1 MKPHPLEVFA
11 KKLSSYDPIDLL
23 ATIGALNLMPENADR
38 AIRLEAFAHA
48 AASLPE
54 RRGKPPIGRKQLYRF
69 CNTKPLGNGFIPQSE
84 DPCANLFTQAF
95 PFHGGSFLVFPGNA
109 GEATFILRHLM
120 YAIFGLSDPFPDAA
134 YGYQAQALLS
144 GMLAVSTEIA
154 HRAGLDRGIAPISM
168 QNGKVV
174 LPDQQRLDTLK
185 QAVVFSQEEFAALL
199 DQAGVEVTA
208 LDGLIQPVGQ
218 VTLRDYQVK
227 HGNLL
232 THPLIRTKTQIII
245 ALPGTVV
252 AATNHTLI
260 QMAVERGVGDELAKR
275 YAQAAWNTLL
285 EALSYLDIKPG
296 SLPLPSLPAL
306 PCSQDMLLR
315 FDTDKLLY
323 VSLLTDPFT
332 DFESHEVFGTWP
344 VETLS
349 TALKERLQ
357 VIEKFVFSQ
366 SGAANEL
373 LVLSVVQGSGRWHE
387 VRVSQSAKA
396 PSFFLGM
403 SVAALQTIAFLE
415 RGDPLVLWKFVRAS
429 WQLQDRMPVIA
440 PTLLDEFA
448 VYRSW
453 DHRYPVSALAE
464 PVIVQFA
471 LHGEGDLNREMLV
484 QEDWH
489 AIPFSP
495 QSAVEVM
502 RLYEKHGVPLYRLR
516 GLWGAPKYVA
526 VEGLPLPIWI
536 IGTRDEE
543 SESDAASDFASEF
556 LPMIAYWL
564 WQFTPSLT
572 PLIRPLAKAYTVL
585 QIVLILPK
593 EEDWQQQADNVPFS
607 VGSPLEVLPDRTT
620 GVLQITLAPVLKPLF
635 ERGDNEG
642 ERVLMRAVLQGIRAF
657 LPESERSG
665 MDDDAITTILERHA
679 PLGLKKM
686 MLVFELNDAPD
697 QDPRDLPPYR
707 KVQQGDVK
715 ELVNE
720 MTVALAQ
727 EGFPP
732 LRVKEEWTGLYQ
744 RIVGWHFHE
753 LKKLVASLHPEGL
766 LEWLVRY
773 HETITYETTRYHLS
787 IPTRLECFSSV
798 PAMIEELRQEIPD
811 ASAARLASRFVI
823 EYVVAQPPSGLR
835 PMSLSVYDRLQAL
848 AAHIVNFG
856 FESDLIHLNLVDPA
870 KTEGGFLTAREQYMQ
885 AREAR
890 LAAFASDHIAHARQ
904 AFEEFWVQNKNSS
917 YPVVILNQLEQ
928 ATQAEFGH
936 PFMDLVRFMANAL
949 LVGDDFRPSLAM
961 LPLDDLLARLEIRL
975 SWPRDKVR
983 HALDLL
989 SLKPRPDFFD
999 APGKESVFPWQ
1010 FNRSL
1015 SYPRR
1020 PFLWRERDD
1029 KVEVLWGPRHVYTA
1043 VRYLE
1048 DLLLSGRFKAQSR
1061 ELQTLM
1067 GEICHVQGE
1076 LFNDQVAE
1084 LLARNSSLIVRR
1096 RVEKIGPLKIGGSK
1110 QTLGDIDILVADLQ
1124 NRQMLVI
1131 ECKDLALARTP
1142 REMANELETFFE
1154 GKHGKKSTIEKHQ
1167 RRVEWVRQHLHEV
1180 VTWLGSDSTGEWTL
1194 ESLIV
1199 VDQALFAP
1207 YLRRSPIR
1215 VVTIEQLKEL
1225 EW

>member
-1 MKPHPLEVFA
+1 MKPHPLEAFA
-11 KKLSSYDPIDLL
+11 NKLSSYDSIDLL
-23 ATIGALNLMPENADR
+23 ATNGALQLMPENADR

-69 CNTKPLGNGFIPQSE
+69 CNTKPLGNGFIPKSE
-84 DPCANLFTQAF
+84 DPCPNLFTQAF
-95 PFHGGSFLVFPGNA
+95 PFHGGSFLVFPGIA

-120 YAIFGLSDPFPDAA
+120 YAIFGQSDPFPDVV
-134 YGYQAQALLS
+134 YGNRAQALLS

-154 HRAGLDRGIAPISM
+154 RRAGLDRGIAPVSM
-168 QNGKVV
+168 GNGKVV
-174 LPDQQRLDTLK
+174 LPDQQRLETLK
-185 QAVVFSQEEFAALL
+185 HAVVFSEEEFAALL
-199 DQAGVEVTA
+199 DQVGVEATA

-218 VTLRDYQVK
+218 VSLTNYQVK
-227 HGNLL
+227 HGSLL
-232 THPLIRTKTQIII
+232 THPLIRTKTQIIV
-245 ALPGTVV
+245 ALPGSVV

-260 QMAVERGVGDELAKR
+260 QMAVELSVWDELAKR

-285 EALSYLDIKPG
+285 EALSYLDIKPER
-296 SLPLPSLPAL
+296 LPLPSLPAL
-306 PCSQDMLLR
+306 PCSQDVLLR

-323 VSLLTDPFT
+323 VTLLTDPFT
-332 DFESHEVFGTWP
+332 DFESYEVFGTWP

-349 TALKERLQ
+349 TALIERLQ
-357 VIEKFVFSQ
+357 AIEEFVFSQ
-366 SGAANEL
+366 SGAPNEL
-373 LVLSVVQGSGRWHE
+373 LFLSVIQGVGRWHE
-387 VRVSQSAKA
+387 VRVSQSAQA
-396 PSFFLGM
+396 PSFFLAM

-453 DHRYPVSALAE
+453 DYHYPVPALAE

-471 LHGEGDLNREMLV
+471 FHGEGDLNREMLV

-495 QSAVEVM
+495 AFAVEVM

-516 GLWGAPKYVA
+516 GLWGAPKAVV

-536 IGTRDEE
+536 IGARDEE
-543 SESDAASDFASEF
+543 SESDAASDVASEF
-556 LPMIAYWL
+556 LPTIAYWL
-564 WQFTPSLT
+564 WQCTPSLA
-572 PLIRPLAKAYTVL
+572 PLIQPLAEEYTVL
-585 QIVLILPK
+585 QIVLIPPR
-593 EEDWQQQADNVPFS
+593 EEDWLQATVPPP
-607 VGSPLEVLPDRTT
+607 VGPPLELLPDRAT
-620 GVLQITLAPVLKPLF
+620 GVLQITLTSALKPLF
-635 ERGDNEG
+635 ARGDNEG
-642 ERVLMRAVLQGIRAF
+642 ERVLMRAVLQGIRAL
-657 LPESERSG
+657 LPESERNG
-665 MDDDAITTILERHA
+665 LDDDAITTILERHA

-686 MLVFELNDAPD
+686 LLVMELNDAPD

-720 MTVALAQ
+720 MMVALAQ
-727 EGFPP
+727 EGFPT
-732 LRVKEEWTGLYQ
+732 LRTKEDWTGLYQ
-744 RIVGWHFHE
+744 RIVEWYFHE
-753 LKKLVASLHPEGL
+753 LKNLVASLHPEGL

-773 HETITYETTRYHLS
+773 HETITYETARYHLS
-787 IPTRLECFSSV
+787 IPARLECFSSV
-798 PAMIEELRQEIPD
+798 PEMIEELRQEIPD
-811 ASAARLASRFVI
+811 ASVARLASRFVI
-823 EYVVAQPPSGLR
+823 EYVVAQPPNGFR

-870 KTEGGFLTAREQYMQ
+870 KTEGGFLTAREQYMH
-885 AREAR
+885 AREAH
-890 LAAFASDHIAHARQ
+890 LAAFASGHIAHARQ
-904 AFEEFWVQNKNSS
+904 ALEEFWLQNKNSS
-917 YPVVILNQLEQ
+917 YPAAILNQVEQ

-936 PFMDLVRFMANAL
+936 SFMDLIKLMANAL

-961 LPLDDLLARLEIRL
+961 LPLDDLLARLEVRL
-975 SWPRDKVR
+975 SWPRDKVQ

-989 SLKPRPDFFD
+989 SLKPRSDFFD
-999 APGKESVFPWQ
+999 TPGKESILPWQ
-1010 FNRSL
+1010 FNRAL

-1020 PFLWRERDD
+1020 PFLQRKRDG
-1029 KVEVLWGPRHVYTA
+1029 KVEVLWGPRHVYMA

-1061 ELQTLM
+1061 ELQALM

-1076 LFNDQVAE
+1076 LFNDQVAA
-1084 LLARNSSLIVRR
+1084 LVARNPNLIVRP
-1096 RVEKIGPLKIGGSK
+1096 RVEKVGSLKIGGSK
-1110 QTLGDIDILVADLQ
+1110 QPLGDIDVLVADLQ
-1124 NRQMLVI
+1124 KRRVIMI

-1142 REMANELETFFE
+1142 REMANELEAFFE
-1154 GKHGKKSTIEKHQ
+1154 GKHGKKSTLEKHQ

-1180 VTWLGSDSTGEWTL
+1180 VTWLGGDSANEWML

-1207 YLRRSPIR
+1207 YLRRSPVR
-1215 VVTIEQLKEL
+1215 VVTIDQLKEL